1 MLILLYYLRR
11 QWTFLNVIFVW
22 VDEELAI
29 VFFKLIK
36 QNKWTERY
44 LYGII
49 CSVQCVNIF
58 SICSYNKITTKRIQK
73 SSNWEESHCFKRLVY
88 CKLTSSFFTSYCY
101 KHILTVFSILK
112 RRHILFLSPY
122 SALSKI
128 KCIIYNPVKKTHK
141 KLFRKEYTGKADNI
155 WTRIKY

>member
-1 MLILLYYLRR
+1 MSG
-11 QWTFLNVIFVW
+11 W
-22 VDEELAI
+22 VDEVLPI

-49 CSVQCVNIF
+49 CSVQCVIMTNLFQYVHIH
-58 SICSYNKITTKRIQK
+58 CNNITTKRIQN
-73 SSNWEESHCFKRLVY
+73 SSYWENRTALIALY
-88 CKLTSSFFTSYCY
+88 TAIKLLFFY
-101 KHILTVFSILK
+101 IFLTVFSILK

-128 KCIIYNPVKKTHK
+128 KGILYNPVQKTQK
-141 KLFRKEYTGKADNI
+141 NSSVENI
-155 WTRIKY
+155 PEKQMISGQE

>member
-1 MLILLYYLRR
+1 MSG
-11 QWTFLNVIFVW
+11 W
-22 VDEELAI
+22 VDEVLAI

-49 CSVQCVNIF
+49 CSVQCVIMTNLFQYVHIH
-58 SICSYNKITTKRIQK
+58 CNNITTKRIQNC
-73 SSNWEESHCFKRLVY
+73 SYWEESYCFLKVPCILQ
-88 CKLTSSFFTSYCY
+88 LNFFFY
-101 KHILTVFSILK
+101 IFLTVFSILK

-128 KCIIYNPVKKTHK
+128 KGITYNPVQKTQK
-141 KLFRKEYTGKADNI
+141 TLL
-155 WTRIKY
+155 